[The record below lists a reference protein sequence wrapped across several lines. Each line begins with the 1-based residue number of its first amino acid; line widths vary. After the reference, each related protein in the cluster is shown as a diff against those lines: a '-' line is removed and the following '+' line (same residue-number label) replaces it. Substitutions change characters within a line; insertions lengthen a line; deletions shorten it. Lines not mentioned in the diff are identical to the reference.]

1 MGRVQ
6 NLSSCGLTLM
16 VARNLEKGLG
26 LLAFSASG
34 EAAPSS
40 TAAGLVGLEE
50 PLFLPPRAKG
60 KDDLRLSL
68 LTSFFS
74 PLTAGVVSVVSTGT
88 LAGLETSV
96 LRGSTV
102 SGLGMT
108 GASSETG
115 GVSLAGVAGASSAF
129 FLPNDRPP
137 KRLETC

>member
-1 MGRVQ
+1 MQDISLGE
-6 NLSSCGLTLM
+6 LTLM

-40 TAAGLVGLEE
+40 TAAGLVGL
-50 PLFLPPRAKG
+50 LFLPPRAKG

-115 GVSLAGVAGASSAF
+115 GVSLAGVAGAASSGF

-137 KRLETC
+137 KRL